1 MVLTAGG
8 PLNPHFVSVRTA
20 STPVSAG
27 LLGFACDIGVRRNG
41 GRVGAH
47 AGPSAFRKA
56 VASMGQFIPDHGDI
70 IPASDSLDSAQAR
83 LATAVAQQLDAVDR
97 LLVVG
102 GGHEAAYG
110 SHCGLR
116 QHVGDQTI
124 GVINI
129 DAHFDLRDPTDAG
142 ANSGTPFN
150 QIHADT
156 PPGQWQYLI
165 LGLAAESNSDALF
178 NRASEIGAEWVPD
191 VALQAGLTTSVRQK
205 IDQFVAASEV
215 LHLSIDLDVLP
226 GDQAPGVSA
235 PAERG
240 VPMSVVEALIDQI
253 LDAARQCPGGLRL
266 VDIVEL
272 NPTYDSKQMT
282 ARLAAV
288 LASRVL
294 GA

>member
-1 MVLTAGG
+1 M
-8 PLNPHFVSVRTA
+8 
-20 STPVSAG
+20 SAG

-41 GRVGAH
+41 GRVGAY
-47 AGPSAFRKA
+47 AGPGAFREA
-56 VASMGQFIPDHGDI
+56 LASMGKSIPDHGDI
-70 IPASDSLDSAQAR
+70 TPVLNSLEGAQER
-83 LATAVAQQLDAVDR
+83 LAEAVAQQLDAVDR
-97 LLVVG
+97 LLMVG
-102 GGHEAAYG
+102 GGHEATYG

-116 QHVGDQTI
+116 RHVGDQVV

-129 DAHFDLRDPTDAG
+129 DAHFDLRDPYATG
-142 ANSGTPFN
+142 GNSGTAFS

-156 PPGQWQYLI
+156 PTGQWQYLV

-178 NRASEIGAEWVPD
+178 DRASQIGAEWVSD
-191 VALQAGLTTSVRQK
+191 VALQTGLSATVQDQ

-226 GDQAPGVSA
+226 RDQAPGVSA

-240 VPMSVVEALIDQI
+240 VPMPVVEALIDHI
-253 LDAARQCPGGLRL
+253 VDAARHCPGGLRL

-272 NPTYDSKQMT
+272 NPTFDSKQMT
-282 ARLAAV
+282 ARSAAV
-288 LASRVL
+288 LASQVL